1 MTTSPTFVAEFAD
14 GEVTRM
20 TCHCSTRRLDPAQ
33 GVRMSIGAYEIRS
46 RRRAREANR
55 KTNTE
60 FVVPKILAGRFE
72 SVEGEVL
79 AQYSAEQLAEIIAC
93 QPKGDAA

>member
-14 GEVTRM
+14 GEITRI
-20 TCHCSTRRLDPAQ
+20 TCHCAPDKLDPAQ

-46 RRRAREANR
+46 RRCAREANR

-60 FVVPKILAGRFE
+60 VVVPKILAGRFE
-72 SVEGEVL
+72 SVDGEVL
-79 AQYSAEQLAEIIAC
+79 VEYSSECLAEIMKR
-93 QPKGDAA
+93 Q